1 MGVYKGE
8 VQRILGHYEITRLM
22 TDKADIAESYTMLMK
37 FRNLEL
43 NYLVNFTML
52 M

>member
-22 TDKADIAESYTMLMK
+22 LDKTDITESY
-37 FRNLEL
+37 NANE
-43 NYLVNFTML
+43 V
-52 M
+52 